1 MKDIMVVA
9 VSLNRRVDCV
19 TVTRAGGLTGLSK
32 PRLAEELG
40 EARVQ
45 AWRHGLR
52 DRPPPMP
59 ANHPLDVSGDRNY
72 ADLESTPRTESLE
85 DTMQRALPL
94 WRERIEPDLRSG
106 KTVLVVAHGNS
117 LRGLVKHVDGVSD
130 EVRDSEQKMNLN
142 LTWSPRRRRRGRVRV

>member
-1 MKDIMVVA
+1 MVVA
-9 VSLNRRVDCV
+9 VSSNRRVDGV

-59 ANHPLDVSGDRNY
+59 SNHPLDVAKDRNY
-72 ADLESTPRTESLE
+72 RDLESTPRTESLE

-130 EVRDSEQKMNLN
+130 EVRDSASSLN
-142 LTWSPRRRRRGRVRV
+142 FKVTWSS

>member
-1 MKDIMVVA
+1 MVVA
-9 VSLNRRVDCV
+9 VSLNRRVDGV

-59 ANHPLDVSGDRNY
+59 SNHPLDVSGDRNY

-106 KTVLVVAHGNS
+106 KTVLVVAHRNLG
-117 LRGLVKHVDGVSD
+117 GLVKHVDGVSVSD
-130 EVRDSEQKMNLN
+130 
-142 LTWSPRRRRRGRVRV
+142 RRRRPLPTASPSSIRFGLYRRRFGAS

>member
-1 MKDIMVVA
+1 M
-9 VSLNRRVDCV
+9 
-19 TVTRAGGLTGLSK
+19 GGLIFDFERISGEIATRYISHAGK

-72 ADLESTPRTESLE
+72 ADLEATPRTESLE

-117 LRGLVKHVDGVSD
+117 LRGLVKHVDVCV
-130 EVRDSEQKMNLN
+130 EINR
-142 LTWSPRRRRRGRVRV
+142 

>member
-1 MKDIMVVA
+1 M
-9 VSLNRRVDCV
+9 
-19 TVTRAGGLTGLSK
+19 
-32 PRLAEELG
+32 AEELG

-59 ANHPLDVSGDRNY
+59 SNHPLDVAKDRNY

-130 EVRDSEQKMNLN
+130 EVRDSASSLN
-142 LTWSPRRRRRGRVRV
+142 LTPSTRVVSIF